1 MAHITGCGPPYNYC
15 KVIPISCNSD
25 PECSLP
31 VSKITSSSRNLQ
43 QIFVF
48 NMCGGSSD
56 LCPHPWHLWSTEA
69 SSMPPLFLYTYIL
82 LNHSFPP
89 FIQKFL
95 KWCEEQ
101 KKKLL
106 SVSLL
111 RNWRYVEFED
121 TAHDSSTYCC
131 FECFCIT
138 FWAALSPLF
147 YTATSI
153 KYHTFV
159 LLFLRSWHA
168 SFSLAL

>member
-1 MAHITGCGPPYNYC
+1 VAYITGFGPRCNYC
-15 KVIPISCNSD
+15 KVIPVSCNSD
-25 PECSLP
+25 PECNLP
-31 VSKITSSSRNLQ
+31 VSKIASSSRNLQ

-48 NMCGGSSD
+48 NLFGGSSD
-56 LCPHPWHLWSTEA
+56 LCPHPRWLSSKEA
-69 SSMPPLFLYTYIL
+69 SSTPVLLLYTYIL
-82 LNHSFPP
+82 LNHWFPP

-106 SVSLL
+106 SVSLIH
-111 RNWRYVEFED
+111 NWRYVEFGD
-121 TAHDSSTYCC
+121 AAQDISTYCC

-138 FWAALSPLF
+138 FWAALSFWF
-147 YTATSI
+147 YMATII

-168 SFSLAL
+168 SFSLIL